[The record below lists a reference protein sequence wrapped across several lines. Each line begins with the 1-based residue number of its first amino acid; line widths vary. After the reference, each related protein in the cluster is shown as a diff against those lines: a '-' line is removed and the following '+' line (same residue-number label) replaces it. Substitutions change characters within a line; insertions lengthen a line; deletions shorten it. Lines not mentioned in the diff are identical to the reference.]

1 MDLASR
7 LRFFIGAAMGLGIGR
22 IVGLA
27 IGGAILTGI
36 DVAIGFFKL
45 SL

>member
-1 MDLASR
+1 
-7 LRFFIGAAMGLGIGR
+7 MGLGIGR

-27 IGGAILTGI
+27 INETILIKI
-36 DVAIGFFKL
+36 DIIIDFSKI